1 VLVYFGDSGYALGER
16 WVTHYRS
23 EAEEVVGAEVVR
35 LAVVVKSGSPIPT
48 SASNS
53 NGLFSKELQI
63 PETASASES
72 ASEIKAGALPSN
84 YPGTTGQPLVMAGFA
99 ARRV

>member
-1 VLVYFGDSGYALGER
+1 MYFGDSGYALGER

-63 PETASASES
+63 PETASASE
-72 ASEIKAGALPSN
+72 IKAGALPSN
-84 YPGTTGQPLVMAGFA
+84 YPGTTGQPLVMAGSA

>member
-1 VLVYFGDSGYALGER
+1 MVA
-16 WVTHYRS
+16 RS
-23 EAEEVVGAEVVR
+23 ERSSMSEEFGIC
-35 LAVVVKSGSPIPT
+35 SCPIPT

-53 NGLFSKELQI
+53 NGLFPKELQI

-72 ASEIKAGALPSN
+72 ASEIITGAPLSD
-84 YPGTTGQPLVMAGFA
+84 YPGTTRQPLVKAGFA